1 MSGGANVAYWAIIAG
16 IPILAAAL
24 CAGILVVLLPWLK
37 SYALARPVARSSH
50 REPTPQ
56 GGGLGV
62 IVATFCVVWLAMT
75 TTMAVPQGTLA
86 QLSALTGAVAL
97 LALVGLLDDMHGLSP
112 APRLLV
118 QCLAVGLIVTL
129 LPSDAR
135 LFTALPLWLE
145 RAGVLVVGVWFV
157 NLVNF
162 MDGVDWMTAA
172 ETVPITGAIVVLGL
186 AGVVPPLATVVALA
200 LFGAILGF
208 APFNRPVAR
217 LFLGDVG
224 SLPVGLVLGWLVLL
238 LAFNGYHAAA
248 LLLPLYYL
256 ADTTITL
263 VQRIVRREPFW
274 EAHRSHFYQRAVAGG
289 LAVPEVILRVFG
301 TNMALAALAIVSV
314 AAGNAMVSLVC
325 LACGAALVGFL
336 LAHFAKARLAKTR
349 P

>member
-1 MSGGANVAYWAIIAG
+1 MSGGADVAYWAIIAG

-24 CAGILVVLLPWLK
+24 CAGALIVLMPWLK
-37 SYALARPVARSSH
+37 SHTLAQPVTRSSH
-50 REPTPQ
+50 RAPTPQ

-62 IVATFCVVWLAMT
+62 IISTFCVVWFAAT
-75 TTMAVPQGTLA
+75 TTMAVPQSTLA
-86 QLSALTGAVAL
+86 QLLALTGAVAL
-97 LALVGLLDDMHGLSP
+97 LALIGLFDDMRGLP
-112 APRLLV
+112 PLPRLLV
-118 QCLAVGLIVTL
+118 QCIAVGLIL
-129 LPSDAR
+129 MMLPSDAR
-135 LFTALPLWLE
+135 LCPALPLWLE
-145 RAGVLVVGVWFV
+145 RACVLVAGVWFV

-162 MDGVDWMTAA
+162 MDGVDWMTVT
-172 ETVPITGAIVVLGL
+172 ETVPITGAIAVLGL

-238 LAFNGYHAAA
+238 LALAGHLAAA

-256 ADTTITL
+256 ADATSTL
-263 VQRIVRREPFW
+263 LLRVHRREPFW

-289 LAVPEVILRVFG
+289 LTVPTIVARVFG
-301 TNMALAALAIVSV
+301 TNMALAALAMVSV
-314 AAGNAMVSLVC
+314 AAGSTMVSLLC

-336 LAHFAKARLAKTR
+336 LAHFAKVRLAKAR

>member
-1 MSGGANVAYWAIIAG
+1 MSGGADVTYWAIIAG

-24 CAGILVVLLPWLK
+24 CAGILIVLLPWLK
-37 SYALARPVARSSH
+37 SHALARPVARSSH
-50 REPTPQ
+50 RQPTPQ

-62 IVATFCVVWLAMT
+62 IISTFCVVWLAAA
-75 TTMAVPQGTLA
+75 TTMAVPESTLA
-86 QLSALTGAVAL
+86 QLSALTGAAAL
-97 LALVGLLDDMHGLSP
+97 LALFGLLDDIRDLSP
-112 APRLLV
+112 APRLLA
-118 QCLAVGLIVTL
+118 QFFAVGLIL
-129 LPSDAR
+129 MMLPSDAR
-135 LFTALPLWLE
+135 LFSALPLWLE
-145 RAGVLVVGVWFV
+145 RACVLVVGVWFV

-162 MDGVDWMTAA
+162 MDGVDWMTVA
-172 ETVPITGAIVVLGL
+172 ETVPITGAIVVLGI

-224 SLPVGLVLGWLVLL
+224 SLPVGLVLGWLVLFL
-238 LAFNGYHAAA
+238 GFSGYHAAA

-263 VQRIVRREPFW
+263 FLRLARREPFW

-289 LAVPEVILRVFG
+289 LTVPAVVARVFG
-301 TNMALAALAIVSV
+301 TNMALAALAMASV
-314 AAGNAMVSLVC
+314 AAGSTMVSLLC

-336 LAHFAKARLAKTR
+336 LAHFAKARLAKAR

>member
-1 MSGGANVAYWAIIAG
+1 MSGGADVTYWAIIAG

-24 CAGILVVLLPWLK
+24 CAGILIVLMPWLK
-37 SYALARPVARSSH
+37 SHALAQPVARSSH

-62 IVATFCVVWLAMT
+62 IISTFCVVWLAAT
-75 TTMAVPQGTLA
+75 TTMALPQNTLA

-97 LALVGLLDDMHGLSP
+97 LALIGLFDDVRGLP
-112 APRLLV
+112 PVPRLLV
-118 QCLAVGLIVTL
+118 QCLAVGLILVM

-135 LFTALPLWLE
+135 LFSALPLWLE
-145 RAGVLVVGVWFV
+145 RACVLLVGVWFV

-162 MDGVDWMTAA
+162 MDGVDWMVVT
-172 ETVPITGAIVVLGL
+172 ETVPITGTIVVLGL

-238 LAFNGYHAAA
+238 LGVYGYHAAA

-263 VQRIVRREPFW
+263 FLRLARREPFW
-274 EAHRSHFYQRAVAGG
+274 EAHRGHFYQRAVAGG
-289 LAVPEVILRVFG
+289 LTVPQVVTRVFA
-301 TNMALAALAIVSV
+301 TNVALAGLAMVSV
-314 AAGNAMVSLVC
+314 AAGSTTVSLLC
-325 LACGAALVGFL
+325 LACGAGLVGFL
-336 LAHFAKARLAKTR
+336 LAHFAKARLAKAR

>member
-24 CAGILVVLLPWLK
+24 CAGILVVLVPWLK
-37 SYALARPVARSSH
+37 SHALAQPVARSSH
-50 REPTPQ
+50 CEPTPQ

-62 IVATFCVVWLAMT
+62 ILSTFCVVWLAA
-75 TTMAVPQGTLA
+75 TTMMSVPQDALV

-97 LALVGLLDDMHGLSP
+97 LALVGLFDDMRGLSP

-118 QCLAVGLIVTL
+118 QCLAVGLILTM

-135 LFTALPLWLE
+135 LCSALPLWLE
-145 RAGVLVVGVWFV
+145 RACLLLAGVWFV

-162 MDGVDWMTAA
+162 MDGIDWMTVT
-172 ETVPITGAIVVLGL
+172 ETVPIAGAIAVLGL
-186 AGVVPPLATVVALA
+186 AGVVPPLVTVVALA

-238 LAFNGYHAAA
+238 LGFKGYHAAA

-263 VQRIVRREPFW
+263 LRRIARREPFW

-289 LAVPEVILRVFG
+289 RTVPQVVTRVFG
-301 TNMALAALAIVSV
+301 TNVALAMLAMVSV
-314 AAGNAMVSLVC
+314 AAGSTMVSLLC

-336 LAHFAKARLAKTR
+336 LAHFAKSRLAEAR